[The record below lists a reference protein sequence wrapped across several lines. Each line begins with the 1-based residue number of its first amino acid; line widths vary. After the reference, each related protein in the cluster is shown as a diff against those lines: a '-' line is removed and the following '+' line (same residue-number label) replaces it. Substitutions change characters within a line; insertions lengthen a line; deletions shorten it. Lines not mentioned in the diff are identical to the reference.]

1 MTNTDTLPA
10 DVDITKETVITG
22 HVVDGTGAPVGG
34 AAVRLLD
41 AGDEFT
47 AEVIATATGGFRFLA
62 APGSWRLWV
71 RSPAGSGDALVAP
84 AGAGVHEVDVL
95 VA

>member
-1 MTNTDTLPA
+1 MIIADTLPA
-10 DVDITKETVITG
+10 GVDITKETVIVG
-22 HVVDGTGAPVGG
+22 HVRDGAGRPVAG

-41 AGDEFT
+41 SGDEFT
-47 AEVIATATGGFRFLA
+47 AEVIATPTGGFRFFA
-62 APGSWRLWV
+62 APGAWRLWV
-71 RSPAGSGDALVAP
+71 HSPAGSGDALVAP